1 LTASD
6 CSWWLTTRKALQSE
20 PFLRCGCSYSVE
32 LGGSSCDGDTHEL
45 VMLAI
50 GLVGIV
56 IGAFLYAA
64 GLHLWMVNRYGH
76 RDYRPDLQQTA
87 RILTI
92 ARWISVAFV
101 IVGAW
106 VLFMERKWDIAIYLF
121 VGWFVISLLV
131 QITAKTLRKWG
142 TEA

>member
-1 LTASD
+1 M
-6 CSWWLTTRKALQSE
+6 
-20 PFLRCGCSYSVE
+20 
-32 LGGSSCDGDTHEL
+32 
-45 VMLAI
+45 MLAI

-56 IGAFLYAA
+56 AGAFVYAGA
-64 GLHLWMVNRYGH
+64 LHLLMEKRYGH
-76 RDYRPDLQQTA
+76 RDYRPDMQQAA
-87 RILTI
+87 RVLSVI
-92 ARWISVAFV
+92 RWIALALV

-106 VLFMERKWDIAIYLF
+106 VLFMEGKWEIATYVF